1 MLLRYFWTS
10 ACWCLGAM
18 NCQEKPPPAHSH
30 APTQNDHGQALSF
43 DPADPHGLK
52 HSHQA
57 LGRLINRDK
66 ARAAARTENGESA
79 SEGLLGLSPL
89 PDQAMGLLPSP
100 RSHSVP
106 PTEIMY
112 GEGDGKIG
120 NMYLQPTCRRF
131 LRCQS
136 AVKKST
142 VDDLSQKL

>member
-1 MLLRYFWTS
+1 M
-10 ACWCLGAM
+10 
-18 NCQEKPPPAHSH
+18 
-30 APTQNDHGQALSF
+30 
-43 DPADPHGLK
+43 K

-79 SEGLLGLSPL
+79 SEGLLGLAPL